1 MTDDDRRAAYLAE
14 ADAGGLTPADIAAL
28 DEIRDLLGDDAVW
41 AQPSAGL
48 GDRVA
53 ASIAAE
59 KDGSG
64 NNVVPLASRRST
76 RGTLVLLGIAAAA
89 VVALI
94 LVIALSGRDTTSN
107 HRLQFAAGLTGTDLA
122 PRASGHVTL
131 VRHPGGWRIGLDVTG
146 LPRRDPPKYYEA
158 WLKNAAGVLVPIGTF
173 NAGPHVVLWSAVS
186 PADFG
191 TLTIT
196 KQTVGGG
203 ADSTGL
209 VVLAGTPTQV
219 H

>member
-14 ADAGGLTPADIAAL
+14 EDAGGLSPADIAAL

-41 AQPSAGL
+41 AEPSAGL

-59 KDGSG
+59 KDGG
-64 NNVVPLASRRST
+64 NVVPLASRRSV
-76 RGTLVLLGIAAAA
+76 RGTLALLGIAAAA
-89 VVALI
+89 VIALI
-94 LVIALSGRDTTSN
+94 LVIALAGHDTTSN
-107 HRLQFAAGLTGTDLA
+107 NRLQFAAGLTGTDLA
-122 PRASGHVTL
+122 PNAAGHVTL
-131 VRHPGGWRIGLDVTG
+131 VRHPGGWRIELDATG
-146 LPRRDPPKYYEA
+146 LPRRDPPQYYEA

-219 H
+219 N